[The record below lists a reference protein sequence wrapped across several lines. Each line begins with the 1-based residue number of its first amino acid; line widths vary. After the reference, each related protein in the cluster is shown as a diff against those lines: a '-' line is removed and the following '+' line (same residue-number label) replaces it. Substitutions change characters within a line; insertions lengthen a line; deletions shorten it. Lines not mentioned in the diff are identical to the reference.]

1 MDLTEIRDRTASL
14 LACAGFAGPFD
25 MCALCGG
32 ANNRVFLV
40 QAQESRFLLK
50 AYFTH
55 PDDQRDR
62 LGAEFS
68 FLRFA
73 WEHGI
78 RSIPKPLR
86 CDAAARLGL
95 MEYLDGCP

>member
-14 LACAGFAGPFD
+14 LACAGLAGAFD
-25 MCALCGG
+25 LRALRGG
-32 ANNRVFLV
+32 ANNRVFRV
-40 QAQESRFLLK
+40 QAQESPFLLK

-55 PDDQRDR
+55 PEDRRDR

-73 WEHGI
+73 WE
-78 RSIPKPLR
+78 
-86 CDAAARLGL
+86 RLS
-95 MEYLDGCP
+95 GCGTG